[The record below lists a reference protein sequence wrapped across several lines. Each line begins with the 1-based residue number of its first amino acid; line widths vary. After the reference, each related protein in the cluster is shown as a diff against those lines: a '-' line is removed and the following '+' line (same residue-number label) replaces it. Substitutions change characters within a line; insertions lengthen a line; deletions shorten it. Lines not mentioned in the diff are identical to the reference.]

1 MTTLQKM
8 TATAY
13 AAATTDPGGS
23 GTESDKK
30 VSVGQIIAWR
40 PDPHFPKLLTYKT
53 SVSWSGRLAAGEA

>member
-30 VSVGQIIAWR
+30 VSVGRPNAEMNPNIISQNTVLN
-40 PDPHFPKLLTYKT
+40 PNIM
-53 SVSWSGRLAAGEA
+53 LAVVTLSE